1 MKNFLPIVLVLFI
14 IQACGSGSNQFSI
27 EGNLDNAN
35 NERLYLLELKTD
47 GVNKVDSVQLDQDG
61 EFEFEGYTEVAKF
74 FLVRTSPQ
82 NSVTLVVEPDNH
94 ITLKGDAQNMGN
106 DYKVSGSEGS
116 REIMK
121 LRKRLESTIASLD
134 SLGQIYQNNP
144 DQETQD
150 DLKNRLNKESRKI
163 VQDQKEYTKDFI
175 DRNINSLAS
184 LMALYQQIGPRS
196 YVLNP
201 QQDFA
206 YFEKVDS
213 ALMANYPNSEP
224 VKSLHSQVEEM
235 KKKMEADNAASERLG
250 VGKEAP
256 EIALPNPEGDTV
268 RLSSLRGDYVLLDFW
283 AAWCKPCRVENPN
296 LVETYKKFKDEDFEI
311 YQVSLDKS
319 RSDWV
324 NAIEKDE
331 LGDWYH
337 VSDLEFW
344 NSRAAQKYNIRSIP
358 ASFLLN
364 KQGEIIAKNLRGD
377 DLPAKLNEIFSDQ

>member
-319 RSDWV
+319 RSDWL

>member
-256 EIALPNPEGDTV
+256 EIVLPNPEGDTV

-319 RSDWV
+319 RSDWL

>member
-82 NSVTLVVEPDNH
+82 NSVTLVVEPDDH

-106 DYKVSGSEGS
+106 DYTVSGSEGS

-121 LRKRLESTIASLD
+121 LRKKLESTIASLD

-150 DLKNRLNKESRKI
+150 DLKNRLNKESREL

-235 KKKMEADNAASERLG
+235 RKKMEADNAASERLG

-283 AAWCKPCRVENPN
+283 AAWCKPCRVENPH

-319 RSDWV
+319 RSDWL

-364 KQGEIIAKNLRGD
+364 KQGEIIAKDLRGD

>member
-1 MKNFLPIVLVLFI
+1 MKNFLSIVLVLFI

-35 NERLYLLELKTD
+35 NERLYLVELQTD

-82 NSVTLVVEPDNH
+82 NSVTLVVEPDDH

-106 DYKVSGSEGS
+106 DYTVSGSEGS

-121 LRKRLESTIASLD
+121 LRKKLESTIASLD

-150 DLKNRLNKESRKI
+150 DLKNRLNKESREL

-235 KKKMEADNAASERLG
+235 RKKMEADNAASERLG

-283 AAWCKPCRVENPN
+283 AAWCKPCRVENPH

-319 RSDWV
+319 RSDWL

-364 KQGEIIAKNLRGD
+364 KQGEIIAKDLRGD